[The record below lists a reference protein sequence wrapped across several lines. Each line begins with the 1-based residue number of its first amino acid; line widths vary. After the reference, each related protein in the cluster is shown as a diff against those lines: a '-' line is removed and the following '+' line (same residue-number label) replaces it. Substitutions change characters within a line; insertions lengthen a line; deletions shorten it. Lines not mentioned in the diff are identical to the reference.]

1 MNRNAPRVQKQRTLM
16 KKITKKLALDRQT
29 IALLG
34 TSQLIDVIGGQ
45 KPQTKN
51 TQCGDDCTSTSPT
64 QFNLC

>member
-1 MNRNAPRVQKQRTLM
+1 M

-45 KPQTKN
+45 RPQTKN